1 LLLEQL
7 QLILFL
13 HNLVYVVLIVQV
25 LSQLLNNRFV
35 LLNFR
40 LLFLQFAANLYTNK
54 LATFDSLIFLR
65 CTWVQLLFPSFPFL
79 HKNLV
84 HLDCQFLQLALEF
97 DMLIDEFGFAE

>member
-1 LLLEQL
+1 MLLEQL

-40 LLFLQFAANLYTNK
+40 LLFLQFAANL
-54 LATFDSLIFLR
+54 FDSLVFLR

-97 DMLIDEFGFAE
+97 DMLIDEFGFVVLRWR